1 LSGGSVPGFGKM
13 LLREC
18 LLKVHQDIIACWNLR
33 DGEMVSVV
41 SPMSTFLRTQI
52 LLQVLNGDEFKHLML
67 YVVQDMRDKAQVKSY
82 APAHPIGPIN

>member
-1 LSGGSVPGFGKM
+1 
-13 LLREC
+13 
-18 LLKVHQDIIACWNLR
+18 
-33 DGEMVSVV
+33 MVSAVF
-41 SPMSTFLRTQI
+41 PMPTFLQTEI